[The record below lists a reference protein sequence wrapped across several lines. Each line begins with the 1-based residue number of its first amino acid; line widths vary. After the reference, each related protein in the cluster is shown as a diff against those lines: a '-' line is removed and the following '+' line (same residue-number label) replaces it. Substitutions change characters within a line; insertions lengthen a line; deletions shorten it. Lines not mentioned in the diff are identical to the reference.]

1 MEDLSKVLGMKKTL
15 SIACYPQTDSQIK
28 RINQEAK
35 VFLQY
40 YIDYQ
45 QDNWMKQLLVAEFQY
60 NDKRHVAINYT
71 LFELSFR
78 RHLWKGDLTVKIELL
93 KLEDFLEGLQK
104 SQKTVKKLIKIAKKA
119 MKKQFDKRRQNP

>member
-15 SIACYPQTDSQIK
+15 SIACYPQTVSQIK

>member
-1 MEDLSKVLGMKKTL
+1 MEDLSKVLEMKKTL

-45 QDNWMKQLLVAEFQY
+45 QDNWMKQLSVAEFQY
-60 NDKRHVAINYT
+60 NNKRHVAINYIP
-71 LFELSFR
+71 FELSFR

-104 SQKTVKKLIKIAKKA
+104 SQKTVKKLIEIAKKA

>member
-15 SIACYPQTDSQIK
+15 SMAYYPQTDSQIK

-45 QDNWMKQLLVAEFQY
+45 QDNWMKWLSVAEFQY
-60 NDKRHVAINYT
+60 NDKRHVAINYIP
-71 LFELSFR
+71 FKLSFR
-78 RHLWKGDLTVKIELL
+78 RHLWKGDLIVKTELKISL
-93 KLEDFLEGLQK
+93 KDY
-104 SQKTVKKLIKIAKKA
+104 KKVR
-119 MKKQFDKRRQNP
+119 KQ

>member
-1 MEDLSKVLGMKKTL
+1 MEDLSKVLEMKKTL

-45 QDNWMKQLLVAEFQY
+45 QDNWMK
-60 NDKRHVAINYT
+60 
-71 LFELSFR
+71 
-78 RHLWKGDLTVKIELL
+78 
-93 KLEDFLEGLQK
+93 
-104 SQKTVKKLIKIAKKA
+104 
-119 MKKQFDKRRQNP
+119 

>member
-1 MEDLSKVLGMKKTL
+1 MEDLSKVLEMKKTL